1 MRNFRKFDFWEDGIS
16 FSVKINKLTSSFP
29 IEERFA
35 LADQLRRSASS
46 IPSNIAEGA
55 GRGTIADFSHFLDVA
70 IGSSYEAET
79 QLIIAQRS
87 GYIRE
92 KETEPL
98 IADLQSLQ
106 RRIVAFKKSLHRK

>member
-1 MRNFRKFDFWEDGIS
+1 MRDFRKFDFWEDGIS

-55 GRGTIADFSHFLDVA
+55 GRGTIADFSHFMDVA

-87 GYIRE
+87 GSIRE

>member
-1 MRNFRKFDFWEDGIS
+1 MRDFRKFDFWEDGIS

-55 GRGTIADFSHFLDVA
+55 GRGTIADFSHLWSFFLTDTRLSRFPSLFSFEHRQA
-70 IGSSYEAET
+70 EIGLE
-79 QLIIAQRS
+79 S
-87 GYIRE
+87 G
-92 KETEPL
+92 
-98 IADLQSLQ
+98 
-106 RRIVAFKKSLHRK
+106 IVHKVS